1 MNKKHIA
8 LFLLSFAA
16 SAALSSP
23 ICDDLA
29 ARQSAFFSE
38 GGMIPIAYLESTGTQ
53 WIDLDLNS
61 TADRFCEL
69 TADIYAAD
77 NDDTEVEARRGFS
90 IVWNANGA
98 WRVEVKRGRVTR
110 LA

>member
-1 MNKKHIA
+1 MREWDGMNTKTNTKPTAAEIA
-8 LFLLSFAA
+8 AA
-16 SAALSSP
+16 VERERRRAP
-23 ICDDLA
+23 
-29 ARQSAFFSE
+29 
-38 GGMIPIAYLESTGTQ
+38 
-53 WIDLDLNS
+53 LDKRDWS
-61 TADRFCEL
+61 DKTADRFVEL

>member
-1 MNKKHIA
+1 MNTSTQKKPTAAEIA
-8 LFLLSFAA
+8 AA
-16 SAALSSP
+16 VERERRRAP
-23 ICDDLA
+23 
-29 ARQSAFFSE
+29 
-38 GGMIPIAYLESTGTQ
+38 
-53 WIDLDLNS
+53 LDKRDWS
-61 TADRFCEL
+61 DKTADRFCEL

-98 WRVEVKRGRVTR
+98 WRVEVKLGRVTR

>member
-1 MNKKHIA
+1 MREGDGMNTKTNTKPTAAEIA
-8 LFLLSFAA
+8 AA
-16 SAALSSP
+16 VERERRRAP
-23 ICDDLA
+23 
-29 ARQSAFFSE
+29 
-38 GGMIPIAYLESTGTQ
+38 
-53 WIDLDLNS
+53 LDRRDWS
-61 TADRFCEL
+61 DKTADRFCEL
-69 TADIYAAD
+69 TADIYATD

>member
-1 MNKKHIA
+1 MRKGDGMNTSTKKKATAAEIA
-8 LFLLSFAA
+8 AA
-16 SAALSSP
+16 VERERRRAP
-23 ICDDLA
+23 
-29 ARQSAFFSE
+29 
-38 GGMIPIAYLESTGTQ
+38 
-53 WIDLDLNS
+53 LDKRDWS
-61 TADRFCEL
+61 DKTADRFCEL

>member
-1 MNKKHIA
+1 MARTKRTE
-8 LFLLSFAA
+8 
-16 SAALSSP
+16 
-23 ICDDLA
+23 A
-29 ARQSAFFSE
+29 ARRTAPATAAE
-38 GGMIPIAYLESTGTQ
+38 IAAAVERERRRAP
-53 WIDLDLNS
+53 LDKRDWS
-61 TADRFCEL
+61 DKTADRFVEL

>member
-1 MNKKHIA
+1 MREGDGMNTKTNTKPTAAEIA
-8 LFLLSFAA
+8 AA
-16 SAALSSP
+16 VERERRRAP
-23 ICDDLA
+23 
-29 ARQSAFFSE
+29 
-38 GGMIPIAYLESTGTQ
+38 
-53 WIDLDLNS
+53 LDKRDWS
-61 TADRFCEL
+61 DKTADRFCEL

-98 WRVEVKRGRVTR
+98 WRVEVKLGRVTR

>member
-1 MNKKHIA
+1 MREGDGMNTKTNTKPTAAEIA
-8 LFLLSFAA
+8 AA
-16 SAALSSP
+16 VERERRRAP
-23 ICDDLA
+23 
-29 ARQSAFFSE
+29 
-38 GGMIPIAYLESTGTQ
+38 
-53 WIDLDLNS
+53 LDKRDWS
-61 TADRFCEL
+61 DKTADRFCEL

-90 IVWNANGA
+90 IVWNTNGA

>member
-1 MNKKHIA
+1 MGDNNN
-8 LFLLSFAA
+8 
-16 SAALSSP
+16 
-23 ICDDLA
+23 
-29 ARQSAFFSE
+29 
-38 GGMIPIAYLESTGTQ
+38 
-53 WIDLDLNS
+53 LNQNHNN
-61 TADRFCEL
+61 
-69 TADIYAAD
+69 D

>member
-1 MNKKHIA
+1 MREGDGMNTKTNTKPTAAEIA
-8 LFLLSFAA
+8 AA
-16 SAALSSP
+16 VERERRRAP
-23 ICDDLA
+23 
-29 ARQSAFFSE
+29 
-38 GGMIPIAYLESTGTQ
+38 
-53 WIDLDLNS
+53 LDKRDWS
-61 TADRFCEL
+61 DKTADRFCEL

-77 NDDTEVEARRGFS
+77 NDDTEVEARRGFL

>member
-1 MNKKHIA
+1 MRQGDGMNTKTNTK
-8 LFLLSFAA
+8 
-16 SAALSSP
+16 P
-23 ICDDLA
+23 
-29 ARQSAFFSE
+29 
-38 GGMIPIAYLESTGTQ
+38 T
-53 WIDLDLNS
+53 
-61 TADRFCEL
+61 
-69 TADIYAAD
+69 AAD

>member
-1 MNKKHIA
+1 MNTSTQKKPTAAEIA
-8 LFLLSFAA
+8 AA
-16 SAALSSP
+16 VERERRRAP
-23 ICDDLA
+23 
-29 ARQSAFFSE
+29 
-38 GGMIPIAYLESTGTQ
+38 
-53 WIDLDLNS
+53 LDKRDWS
-61 TADRFCEL
+61 DKTADRFCEL

>member
-1 MNKKHIA
+1 MREGDGMNTKTNTKPTAAEIA
-8 LFLLSFAA
+8 AA
-16 SAALSSP
+16 VERERRCAP
-23 ICDDLA
+23 
-29 ARQSAFFSE
+29 
-38 GGMIPIAYLESTGTQ
+38 
-53 WIDLDLNS
+53 LDRRDWS
-61 TADRFCEL
+61 DKTADRFCEL

-98 WRVEVKRGRVTR
+98 WRVEVKRGRVAR

>member
-1 MNKKHIA
+1 MNTKTNTKPTAAEIA
-8 LFLLSFAA
+8 AA
-16 SAALSSP
+16 VERERRRAP
-23 ICDDLA
+23 
-29 ARQSAFFSE
+29 
-38 GGMIPIAYLESTGTQ
+38 
-53 WIDLDLNS
+53 LDKRDWS
-61 TADRFCEL
+61 DKTADRFCEL
-69 TADIYAAD
+69 TADIYTAD

>member
-1 MNKKHIA
+1 MREGDGMNTKTNTKPTAAEIA
-8 LFLLSFAA
+8 AA
-16 SAALSSP
+16 VERERRRAP
-23 ICDDLA
+23 
-29 ARQSAFFSE
+29 
-38 GGMIPIAYLESTGTQ
+38 
-53 WIDLDLNS
+53 LDKRDWS
-61 TADRFCEL
+61 DKTADRFCEL

-77 NDDTEVEARRGFS
+77 KDDTEVEARRGFS

>member
-1 MNKKHIA
+1 MREGDGMNTKTNTKPTAAEIA
-8 LFLLSFAA
+8 AA
-16 SAALSSP
+16 VERERRRAP
-23 ICDDLA
+23 
-29 ARQSAFFSE
+29 
-38 GGMIPIAYLESTGTQ
+38 
-53 WIDLDLNS
+53 LDGRDWS
-61 TADRFCEL
+61 DKTADRFCEL

>member
-1 MNKKHIA
+1 MNTKTNTKPTAAEIA
-8 LFLLSFAA
+8 AA
-16 SAALSSP
+16 VERERRRAQL
-23 ICDDLA
+23 DKRD
-29 ARQSAFFSE
+29 
-38 GGMIPIAYLESTGTQ
+38 
-53 WIDLDLNS
+53 WIDK

-77 NDDTEVEARRGFS
+77 NDNTEVEARRGFS
-90 IVWNANGA
+90 IVWNANGV

>member
-1 MNKKHIA
+1 MRKVDGMNTNTKKKQPTAAEIA
-8 LFLLSFAA
+8 EAIAA
-16 SAALSSP
+16 AVEKERRRAP
-23 ICDDLA
+23 
-29 ARQSAFFSE
+29 
-38 GGMIPIAYLESTGTQ
+38 
-53 WIDLDLNS
+53 LDKRDWS
-61 TADRFCEL
+61 DKTADRFCEL

>member
-1 MNKKHIA
+1 MREGDGMNTKTNTKPTAAEIA
-8 LFLLSFAA
+8 AA
-16 SAALSSP
+16 VERERRRAP
-23 ICDDLA
+23 
-29 ARQSAFFSE
+29 
-38 GGMIPIAYLESTGTQ
+38 
-53 WIDLDLNS
+53 LDRRDWS
-61 TADRFCEL
+61 DKTADRFCEL

-77 NDDTEVEARRGFS
+77 NDDTEVEARRGIS

>member
-1 MNKKHIA
+1 MREGDGMNTKTNTKPTAAEIA
-8 LFLLSFAA
+8 AA
-16 SAALSSP
+16 VERERRCAP
-23 ICDDLA
+23 
-29 ARQSAFFSE
+29 
-38 GGMIPIAYLESTGTQ
+38 
-53 WIDLDLNS
+53 LDRRDWS
-61 TADRFCEL
+61 DKTAERFCEL

>member
-1 MNKKHIA
+1 MNTKTNTKPTAAEIA
-8 LFLLSFAA
+8 AA
-16 SAALSSP
+16 VERERRRAP
-23 ICDDLA
+23 
-29 ARQSAFFSE
+29 
-38 GGMIPIAYLESTGTQ
+38 
-53 WIDLDLNS
+53 LDTRDWS
-61 TADRFCEL
+61 DKTADRFCEL

>member
-1 MNKKHIA
+1 MREGDGMNTKTNTKPNAAEIA
-8 LFLLSFAA
+8 AA
-16 SAALSSP
+16 VERERRHAP
-23 ICDDLA
+23 
-29 ARQSAFFSE
+29 
-38 GGMIPIAYLESTGTQ
+38 
-53 WIDLDLNS
+53 LDRRDWS
-61 TADRFCEL
+61 DKTADRFCEL

>member
-1 MNKKHIA
+1 MNTKTNSKPT
-8 LFLLSFAA
+8 AA
-16 SAALSSP
+16 EIPAAVERERRRAP
-23 ICDDLA
+23 
-29 ARQSAFFSE
+29 
-38 GGMIPIAYLESTGTQ
+38 
-53 WIDLDLNS
+53 LDHRDWS
-61 TADRFCEL
+61 DKTADRFCEL

>member
-1 MNKKHIA
+1 MREGDGMNTKTNTKPTAAEIA
-8 LFLLSFAA
+8 AA
-16 SAALSSP
+16 VERERRRAP
-23 ICDDLA
+23 
-29 ARQSAFFSE
+29 
-38 GGMIPIAYLESTGTQ
+38 
-53 WIDLDLNS
+53 LDKRDWS
-61 TADRFCEL
+61 DKTADRFCEL

-77 NDDTEVEARRGFS
+77 NEDTEVEARRGFS

>member
-1 MNKKHIA
+1 MNTKANTKP
-8 LFLLSFAA
+8 AA
-16 SAALSSP
+16 AGSAAAGERERRRAP
-23 ICDDLA
+23 
-29 ARQSAFFSE
+29 
-38 GGMIPIAYLESTGTQ
+38 
-53 WIDLDLNS
+53 LDRRDWS
-61 TADRFCEL
+61 DKTADRFCEL

>member
-1 MNKKHIA
+1 MNTKTNTKPTAAEIA
-8 LFLLSFAA
+8 AA
-16 SAALSSP
+16 VERERRRA
-23 ICDDLA
+23 
-29 ARQSAFFSE
+29 Q
-38 GGMIPIAYLESTGTQ
+38 
-53 WIDLDLNS
+53 LDHRDWS
-61 TADRFCEL
+61 DKTADRFCKL
-69 TADIYAAD
+69 TAEIYAAD

>member
-1 MNKKHIA
+1 MREGDGMNTKTNTK
-8 LFLLSFAA
+8 
-16 SAALSSP
+16 
-23 ICDDLA
+23 
-29 ARQSAFFSE
+29 
-38 GGMIPIAYLESTGTQ
+38 PIAAE
-53 WIDLDLNS
+53 IAAAVERERRRAPLDRRDWS
-61 TADRFCEL
+61 DKTADRFVEL